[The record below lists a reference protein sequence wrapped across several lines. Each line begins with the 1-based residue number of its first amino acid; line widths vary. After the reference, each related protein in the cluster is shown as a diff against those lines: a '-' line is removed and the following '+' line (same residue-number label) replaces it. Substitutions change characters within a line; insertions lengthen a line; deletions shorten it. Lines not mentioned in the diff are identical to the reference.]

1 MLDIREAAS
10 LFGMRDEKIR
20 LIEKELGVAVISNGY
35 DIRIE
40 GNPNDVDIA
49 QRVVRDLLKVIRQGH
64 RLAVGDVRY
73 SIQLARKGNRTSL
86 AAIMEDVIQVTTRG
100 KKIAPRTVGQKIYL
114 DAIRRR
120 DIVFAIGPAG
130 TGKTYLA
137 MAMAVS
143 ALKNRQVSKIILT
156 RPVVDAGEKL
166 GFLPGDLQDKVDPYL
181 RPVYDALYD
190 IIGVE
195 TFRKYLDR
203 GIIEIAPLAYM
214 RGRTLDDSV
223 SDRVLHEIKVL
234 AHDKRV
240 VAIGEIGLDYHYDFS
255 PRDLQRRVFARQIS
269 LARELE
275 LPIVVHVREA
285 YEDAVSILKSE
296 HAGDV
301 GGVIHCF
308 SGDLKVAKDCLDMGF
323 YISVG
328 GILTFANSQALGET
342 IKALPMERIVL
353 ETDAPYLTPVPY
365 RGKRNEPAYVVY
377 VAKALAYLKG
387 VTFQEVA
394 EATTLNAV
402 KLFGLPEG
410 DWERPIASLR
420 KPRNS

>member
-1 MLDIREAAS
+1 LS
-10 LFGMRDEKIR
+10 
-20 LIEKELGVAVISNGY
+20 S
-35 DIRIE
+35 
-40 GNPNDVDIA
+40 
-49 QRVVRDLLKVIRQGH
+49 
-64 RLAVGDVRY
+64 
-73 SIQLARKGNRTSL
+73 
-86 AAIMEDVIQVTTRG
+86 
-100 KKIAPRTVGQKIYL
+100 TVGGPPAFLIDTHAHL
-114 DAIRRR
+114 DHRRFKDDVEQVMER
-120 DIVFAIGPAG
+120 AKEAHVGWIVTIGADLVSSRQAVEFARRYPGV
-130 TGKTYLA
+130 
-137 MAMAVS
+137 MATVG
-143 ALKNRQVSKIILT
+143 VH
-156 RPVVDAGEKL
+156 PHDA
-166 GFLPGDLQDKVDPYL
+166 
-181 RPVYDALYD
+181 
-190 IIGVE
+190 
-195 TFRKYLDR
+195 
-203 GIIEIAPLAYM
+203 
-214 RGRTLDDSV
+214 DSV